1 MSSTNAS
8 HAGDRNKPHREDC
21 SQTLCTHDDY
31 YEMPEFKSRLLA
43 GGGKRKC
50 MCVGKGGGVGRR
62 GIPTSVLKERRCEE
76 RTESLYILFFLINVH
91 LHDHVLLL

>member
-31 YEMPEFKSRLLA
+31 YEMPEGRLLA

-50 MCVGKGGGVGRR
+50 MCVGKGGGGWEGEGSLHQYSMKEDVRR
-62 GIPTSVLKERRCEE
+62 EQRV
-76 RTESLYILFFLINVH
+76 YIFYFSS
-91 LHDHVLLL
+91 